1 MYSILHVL
9 SLRLIKHCWYSKPL
23 SRLVFLHV
31 VFPNGVA
38 DYGNASFC
46 VSLAPSPIKLPQGL
60 FKGSQRHLREN
71 NANPFTFQDQVASNR
86 PRAWERAPKSPF
98 ANRHKGRKVWK
109 RYDLRAKGSSTQ
121 GQDTGN
127 DALDSEETELDGE
140 QPTRS
145 SRPIKRLCLKHAPE
159 PGKGA
164 GVGNANGYITTLRDT
179 APGTPRRE

>member
-1 MYSILHVL
+1 LYSILHVL
-9 SLRLIKHCWYSKPL
+9 SLRLIKTLLVFKPL

-31 VFPNGVA
+31 VFPKWRCRLWERFLLRESRAFPNQT
-38 DYGNASFC
+38 S
-46 VSLAPSPIKLPQGL
+46 SRL

-109 RYDLRAKGSSTQ
+109 RYDLRAKGSGTQ